1 MKAIFLLFSLFT
13 AFQSVPGEDTEVFV
27 QQPPLRVGKHNL
39 TLQWIS
45 WDFPGSAVVSQ
56 RNGKY
61 FIKGN
66 QKSKTS
72 SDSLSIDGELKVV
85 SSRELLFSGK
95 IVTHVA
101 SINNGQP
108 CVKEGE
114 YRFKATGTRKY
125 WRLQEMESCEGN
137 NVVDYVDIYF

>member
-1 MKAIFLLFSLFT
+1 MKVIFLFISLFV
-13 AFQSVPGEDTEVFV
+13 AFLPVLEKNTKTSV
-27 QQPPLRVGKHNL
+27 QQSPLRVGKHNL

-45 WDFPGSAVVSQ
+45 WDVPGTAVVSQ
-56 RNGKY
+56 KNGKY

-72 SDSLSIDGELKVV
+72 SDSLYIEGELKVV
-85 SSRELLFSGK
+85 NSRELLFTGK

-101 SINNGQP
+101 SIHSGQP

-114 YRFKATGTRKY
+114 YHFKATGTRKY